1 MKKQQAKEAVEVY
14 KGTPKR
20 LDAMKKFFETAEVGY
35 RIHTHTLNHSYT
47 HSSTVMFVD
56 CCGRN
61 CIVNS

>member
-35 RIHTHTLNHSYT
+35 HIHTHKTLLFIKQT
-47 HSSTVMFVD
+47 K
-56 CCGRN
+56 
-61 CIVNS
+61 